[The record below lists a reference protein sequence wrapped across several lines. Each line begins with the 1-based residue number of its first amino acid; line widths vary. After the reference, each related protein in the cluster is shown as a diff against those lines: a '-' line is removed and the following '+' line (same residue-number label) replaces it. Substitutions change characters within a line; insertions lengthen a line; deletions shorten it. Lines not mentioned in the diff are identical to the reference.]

1 MRRRV
6 GAEGRL
12 RRLNVTPPLHH
23 ERMATAAVCFH
34 PAFERVLRNVVRDVA
49 QGPVVLTVPE
59 QIDSEVLA
67 AQVLRYARVTRR
79 QLEVRAEPGCVRV
92 RLAGKGGRASA

>member
-1 MRRRV
+1 
-6 GAEGRL
+6 
-12 RRLNVTPPLHH
+12 
-23 ERMATAAVCFH
+23 MAIAAVRFH

-59 QIDSEVLA
+59 QVDAEVLA

-79 QLEVRAEPGCVRV
+79 PVEVRAEPGCVRV
-92 RLAGKGGRASA
+92 RLAEKGGHASA

>member
-1 MRRRV
+1 
-6 GAEGRL
+6 
-12 RRLNVTPPLHH
+12 
-23 ERMATAAVCFH
+23 MATAAVRFH

-49 QGPVVLTVPE
+49 HGPVVLTVPE

-79 QLEVRAEPGCVRV
+79 PLEVRAEPGCVRV